1 MSAVLAANGSG
12 VDRPTV
18 ADVPESLPA
27 VATDHKQKSAERKE
41 SKNSRRKPKLPEQ
54 KPSAGERFFLSVSAQ
69 AGTEPTLGRE
79 IDTEAQAIL
88 EAFRE
93 GKTFFIVLECRVV
106 PDTSGKT
113 PQLGK
118 ELVSRRAASPS

>member
-1 MSAVLAANGSG
+1 MSAIAV
-12 VDRPTV
+12 P
-18 ADVPESLPA
+18 VPEAPPS

-41 SKNSRRKPKLPEQ
+41 SKNSRRKPKAPEQ
-54 KPSAGERFFLSVSAQ
+54 KFSGERFFLSVSAQ
-69 AGTEPTLGRE
+69 AGAEPALGRE

-93 GKTFFIVLECRVV
+93 GKTFFVVLECKVV

-113 PQLGK
+113 PQLSK
-118 ELVSRRAASPS
+118 ELVSRAS